1 MVQDWYYADGQ
12 APTGPHTGEQIED
25 MIRAGRIKPETLVWQ
40 EGMAGWE
47 PAAAHFFTA
56 PPEGGDVP
64 ETDPSQSFSHSG
76 VDHGGA
82 TNYAARV
89 AQRHQTEGKLSTNDP
104 RAYADASIET
114 ERAKRGIGPDGL
126 YVDAPSRGPI
136 EAVKVCFRKYAT
148 FKGRASRSEYWWFI
162 LFVAIASVIG
172 EIAEGAMGSDGAAIN
187 GVIAI
192 ATFMPS
198 LSAQVRRIHDTNRSG
213 WWVGG
218 YWLLSS
224 VGGAYMGY
232 IAWQSGAMETASG
245 GAAMMALL
253 SLWGIA
259 VLAYSLTLLIFTV
272 RRGTYG
278 RNDYG

>member
-1 MVQDWYYADGQ
+1 MAQDWFYADGQ
-12 APTGPHTGEQIED
+12 APTGPHTSEQIED
-25 MIRAGRIKPETLVWQ
+25 MIRAGRIKPDTLVWH

-47 PAAAHFFTA
+47 PAADHFFKTRVEGDDTA
-56 PPEGGDVP
+56 KD
-64 ETDPSQSFSHSG
+64 DLSQNYAHPG

-89 AQRHQTEGKLSTNDP
+89 AQRHQAEGKLETNDP

-126 YVDAPSRGPI
+126 YIEAPSRGPI

-172 EIAEGAMGSDGAAIN
+172 EFAEGAMGSDGAAIN

-198 LSAQVRRIHDTNRSG
+198 ISAQVRRIHDTNRSG

-224 VGGAYMGY
+224 GGGAYIGY
-232 IAWQSGAMETASG
+232 LAWETGAVATPSG
-245 GAAMMALL
+245 GVAMMALL

-259 VLAYSLTLLIFTV
+259 MLIYSLTLFVFSV

-278 RNDYG
+278 KNDYG